1 MENTDEKHVEK
12 KCDESDSLG
21 TVKSI
26 ASGKQRTSLRRLI
39 GWIVAGNPFYPLSAV
54 LVLLGVFLLS
64 GEEEFFGSETR
75 QLVFNMAAVQ
85 IYGLLM
91 VATAIYLNQKQIVYD
106 AVLLAALVSL
116 PILVPFV
123 LISQAA
129 SLGRNPMIF
138 GSTAAALCAFAQFEW
153 LRWGMPR
160 LRLSGGFRGFFS
172 AAVGLNLTLPL
183 ALNEVHGRLDAVK
196 WFFFLE
202 TFWPL
207 VWYVVLPALVAFAF
221 VIKPPGASNRE
232 GVVAKW
238 VPPIWIVASIAATA
252 AQLGGLSFVYSTPW
266 RFSYLYPA
274 LWLLAW
280 LVVFRLKSWV
290 HEIPMVVEH
299 ALVALPMFVG
309 VIAWNQPEDISV
321 SWLNLAN
328 AIAFGIIL
336 AAGQR
341 RLLNWVLFCVSVLS
355 WFRVV
360 PLTAVASWS
369 PNLNRI
375 DLILLLASVAT
386 FAAGSWR
393 RKPVW
398 GVLSALAVIH
408 PLQFFWLTSNSEWPV
423 VGQIMLTVWWVH
435 SLRWNFVNGE
445 GRVLRRVAFGMWCVQ
460 SLIWIAFNNG
470 SGPVGLAVF
479 AVVFTGSA
487 ACRAWL
493 LRYRRDWVYAVVS
506 LCVLGTQFAPNG
518 LAVVREIP
526 LGLLIV
532 VAGLGSFGFG
542 TLIATRRGQWA
553 LMPSQQEIDG
563 NNS

>member
-1 MENTDEKHVEK
+1 MENTDDKHVEIK
-12 KCDESDSLG
+12 FDEFDPFRADN
-21 TVKSI
+21 SI
-26 ASGKQRTSLRRLI
+26 APRKQRTRLRRFI
-39 GWIVAGNPFYPLSAV
+39 GWIVAGNPFYPMSAV

-64 GEEEFFGSETR
+64 GEEAFFGSETR
-75 QLVFNMAAVQ
+75 QLVFNMSAVQ

-91 VATAIYLNQKQIVYD
+91 VGTAIYLNRKQIIYD

-138 GSTAAALCAFAQFEW
+138 GSAAAAMCAFAQFEW

-160 LRLSGGFRGFFS
+160 LRLSGGFRGFFI
-172 AAVGLNLTLPL
+172 AAVGLNLMLPL
-183 ALNEVHGRLDAVK
+183 ALSEVHGRLDAVK

-221 VIKPPGASNRE
+221 VIKPPGESNRE
-232 GVVAKW
+232 GVVARW
-238 VPPIWIVASIAATA
+238 VPPIWIVALIAATA
-252 AQLGGLSFVYSTPW
+252 VQLGGLSFVYSTPW
-266 RFSYLYPA
+266 KFSYLYPA

-280 LVVFRLKSWV
+280 LVAFRLKSWIR
-290 HEIPMVVEH
+290 EIPMVVEH
-299 ALVALPMFVG
+299 ALVVLPMFVG
-309 VIAWNQPEDISV
+309 FIAWNQPEDISV

-341 RLLNWVLFCVSVLS
+341 RLLNWVLLCVSMLS
-355 WFRVV
+355 WLRVV
-360 PLTAVASWS
+360 PLNAVVAWS
-369 PNLNRI
+369 PNLNRF

-408 PLQFFWLTSNSEWPV
+408 PLQLFWLTSNSEWPV
-423 VGQIMLTVWWVH
+423 VGQIVLTVWWLH
-435 SLRWNFVNGE
+435 SFRWNFVNGE

-479 AVVFTGSA
+479 AVVFAGSA

-493 LRYRRDWVYAVVS
+493 LGYRRDWVYAVVS
-506 LCVLGTQFAPNG
+506 LCVLGAKFAPD
-518 LAVVREIP
+518 AFVVVREIP
-526 LGLLIV
+526 VGLLIV
-532 VAGLGSFGFG
+532 VAGLSSFGFG
-542 TLIATRRGQWA
+542 TLIATRRRQWA
-553 LMPSQQEIDG
+553 LMPAQQEIDG